1 VQQLAVETEHFRLIA
16 AHSTDTSNTLAHSQ
30 MSRHVII
37 VGGGAA
43 GTLVAIHLTRHTR
56 EAMRVTVIEP
66 RPRLGEGVAY
76 STPDEAHVL
85 NVAASGMSIYADDA
99 EHFVRWAHCTP
110 DEFVLRRRYAEYL
123 RDELAR
129 QLDEHPDVSFRHV
142 CLPALAISSV
152 PATVDVVGERLVGDA
167 VVIALGNSAPISP
180 AWLDAVDASRVVR
193 DPWAHGALDRIAERS
208 RVLCIG
214 TGLTFVDVALTLM
227 RRNCRVTATSR
238 HGMLPR
244 AHALARA
251 TQATVGTFH
260 APAETSHANLPPLSS
275 PGQVARWLRQQPD
288 WRAAFA
294 ALRPETQRIWR
305 GFGDAGQRQFLRHA
319 RRHWDVHRHRMAPE
333 VAAALQH
340 HIADGSI
347 EIHRGDGRE
356 LAVSDDF
363 QYIVLCTGP
372 DDNTAVTQPPLASL
386 VARGLASPGPH
397 GMGIDTDGDTGQLI
411 SASKSPIPD
420 LYAIG
425 PLRRGTLWESTAIP
439 EIRTEARRLAALL
452 LG

>member
-1 VQQLAVETEHFRLIA
+1 
-16 AHSTDTSNTLAHSQ
+16 

-43 GTLVAIHLTRHTR
+43 GTLVAIHLARHAC
-56 EAMRVTVIEP
+56 EAVHVTVVEP

-76 STPDEAHVL
+76 STIDEAHLL

-99 EHFVRWAHCTP
+99 EHFVHWAHCTP
-110 DEFVLRRRYAEYL
+110 DDFVPRRRYAEYL

-129 QLDEHPDVSFRHV
+129 QLDTHPDVTFRHV
-142 CLPALAISSV
+142 RLPAFAISSM
-152 PATVDVVGERLVGDA
+152 PAAVDVVGERLVGDA
-167 VVIALGNSAPISP
+167 VVIALGNAAPTRP
-180 AWLDAVDASRVVR
+180 AWLDAVDTSRVVR
-193 DPWAHGALDRIAERS
+193 DPWAHGALDRIADGS

-214 TGLTFVDVALTLM
+214 TGLTFVDVALTLT
-227 RRNCRVTATSR
+227 RRDCRVTAISR
-238 HGMLPR
+238 HGMLPS
-244 AHALARA
+244 AHAP
-251 TQATVGTFH
+251 TG
-260 APAETSHANLPPLSS
+260 TSHVNPPPLSS

-294 ALRPETQRIWR
+294 ALRPETQHIWR
-305 GFGDAGQRQFLRHA
+305 GLGDAGQRQFLRHA

-340 HIADGSI
+340 RIADGSI
-347 EIHRGDGRE
+347 EICRGDGRE
-356 LAVSDDF
+356 LGVSDRF
-363 QYIVLCTGP
+363 EFIVLCTGP
-372 DDNTAVTQPPLASL
+372 DDNIAGTQPPLASL
-386 VARGLASPGPH
+386 VARGLARPGPH
-397 GMGIDTDGDTGQLI
+397 GMGIDTDADTGQLI
-411 SASKSPIPD
+411 SASKSLIPD

-439 EIRTEARRLAALL
+439 EIRTEAARLAALL